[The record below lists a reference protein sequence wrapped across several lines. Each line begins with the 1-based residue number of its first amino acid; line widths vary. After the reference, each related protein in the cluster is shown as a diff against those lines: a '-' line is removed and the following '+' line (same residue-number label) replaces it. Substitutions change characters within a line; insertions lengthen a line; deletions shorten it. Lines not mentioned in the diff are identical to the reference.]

1 MKRIVLAAVLSCILA
16 LTFTMTAFAD
26 DGQNPVMNFIGRYGE
41 NRATI
46 DVSAEGDAD
55 AKIHVTWGSSAWQTA
70 EWDMS
75 GTFDEKT
82 LTVTYDNCVKKVI
95 TFEDETSATEEV
107 AYENGKGSFTFS
119 EDGTL
124 TWDDQEEHIADGTV
138 FTYTNYTESENSVTK
153 SEKLLGGWEI
163 AEDQTITDEIRDLF
177 QKGMELSQDETAKA
191 YMPVSYLGHQLVA
204 GLNHAILC
212 KSPEGWAIVYLYQ
225 DLNDNVSVIKID
237 QLTLG
242 I

>member
-46 DVSAEGDAD
+46 DVSAEGDSD
-55 AKIHVTWGSSAWQTA
+55 AKIHATWGSSAWQTA

-107 AYENGKGSFTFS
+107 AYKNGKGSFTFS

-138 FTYTNYTESENSVTK
+138 FTYTNYTESE
-153 SEKLLGGWEI
+153 KLLGGWEI

-177 QKGMELSQDETAKA
+177 QKGMEMNQDETAKA

-212 KSPEGWAIVYLYQ
+212 KSPEGWAIVRNMNKTKLSSLVEGIIRHNSLYP
-225 DLNDNVSVIKID
+225 
-237 QLTLG
+237 
-242 I
+242 